1 MNTTRQ
7 TGIAF
12 AVLACGIAGLAYGD
26 RISEMTREERC
37 VYTARLQVA
46 AAWHFSQGR
55 SRESLKIHWHGDETQ
70 NEIDFVNRTI
80 DAGYAAMVREHGR
93 GVPTPPVEIVGDQA
107 YVACMKE
114 STL

>member
-1 MNTTRQ
+1 MVAKRLNSLVPLLLCVVS
-7 TGIAF
+7 ISHVHA
-12 AVLACGIAGLAYGD
+12 D

-37 VYTARLQVA
+37 IYTAKLQVA
-46 AAWHFSQGR
+46 AAWHFRQGR
-55 SRESLKIHWHGDETQ
+55 TRDALRIHWHGDETQ

-80 DAGYAAMVREHGR
+80 DAGYDAMARASQAGME
-93 GVPTPPVEIVGDQA
+93 PPPVEVIGDQA